1 MGLITGFAF
10 SSVTSTS
17 VTLVWDP
24 LSFDTSM
31 VAGLR
36 LTRNGVLVTTLPI
49 TATSFNNTGLVA
61 NTRYVY
67 AIACVDSWG
76 SVSVPTLFFTLTN
89 RR

>member
-1 MGLITGFAF
+1 LGPVTGFAS
-10 SSVTSTS
+10 SSVTGTS

-36 LTRNGVLVTTLPI
+36 LTRNGVLVTTLPV
-49 TATSFNNTGLVA
+49 TTTSFNNTGLVA

-67 AIACVDSWG
+67 TIACVDSWG
-76 SVSVPTLFFTLTN
+76 SVSVPTLLFTLTN